1 MQVEPNQQKPSGGDE
16 LVNEC
21 SDMAVQYTVNS
32 RYTQHSVYCAAHS
45 GDTGTVAADNA
56 A

>member
-21 SDMAVQYTVNS
+21 SDMPVNS
-32 RYTQHSVYCAAHS
+32 EQCRYTAFTVSAHC
-45 GDTGTVAADNA
+45 GDTVTVAADNA